1 MELWPLRIGFPD
13 LRGLHVRDH
22 KRSVKKSWFKHLPN
36 LLSAARLV
44 IAPYLF
50 FLLWHHQNKA
60 ALAIAFVTGWTDA
73 FDGFLARKLD
83 AQSRLGAYIDP
94 VADKLMLSGLIV
106 TMAIMGVIEPWLA
119 AIVLGRDVLILL
131 MVGAAFAFTTIRSFP
146 PSIWGKASTTA
157 QILFVLAMLIH
168 LAGYEDTAIL
178 VPLKWIVAALAAW
191 SGIDYA
197 YRAVRLG
204 RSLVPRQ

>member
-1 MELWPLRIGFPD
+1 
-13 LRGLHVRDH
+13 
-22 KRSVKKSWFKHLPN
+22 VKKSWFKHLPN

-73 FDGFLARKLD
+73 FDGFLARKLN